1 VRRSPIA
8 LIVATIVVVV
18 AAGTAIAASAV
29 DVQANQPQ
37 VAGSNTTALFPTN
50 KQNEPTLA
58 VSPTDADVL
67 ASATGVE
74 PGTVCPAHRWYE
86 LPMAPFM
93 AADALGRPPLLLHD
107 LVAEIAWPEE
117 AVDVGLLETA
127 GGVRSPITT
136 DGKDTVDLAAALC
149 ADLVVLVAAAGLG
162 AINGVRLC
170 LTALTAVPVAV
181 FLNRYDPVDDLHR
194 RNLAWMQDHCPE
206 AQFVTTIDQLAGVVI
221 HDGRPCTG

>member
-1 VRRSPIA
+1 VTRPAR
-8 LIVATIVVVV
+8 LVVI
-18 AAGTAIAASAV
+18 AGTATEVGKTWVAARLAGHLTGCG
-29 DVQANQPQ
+29 AM
-37 VAGSNTTALFPTN
+37 VAARKPAQSFDAGAG
-50 KQNEPTLA
+50 
-58 VSPTDADVL
+58 PTDADVL